1 VHQSQD
7 IRSNQA
13 DTTSYEIH
21 RRTNSGWEFWAM
33 RGKAEEA
40 IAEAK
45 KVLRQSGTEAVRVVG
60 DTYDPA
66 TGMSTPSTLFRA
78 SAASAQDGAIGSHWL
93 QRLTSVVQNK
103 PAGERGLAARV
114 TMGVA
119 AIGIGT
125 ALTWFRS

>member
-1 VHQSQD
+1 MHQSRD
-7 IRSNQA
+7 IRSTQA
-13 DTTSYEIH
+13 GTTSYEIH
-21 RRTNSGWEFWAM
+21 RRTDSGWEFWAI
-33 RGKAEEA
+33 RGKADEA

-45 KVLRQSGTEAVRVVG
+45 KALRQSGTEAVRVVG
-60 DTYDPA
+60 DAPDPV

-78 SAASAQDGAIGSHWL
+78 SAASAQDGGIGSQWL
-93 QRLTSVVQNK
+93 QRLTSAVQSK

-119 AIGIGT
+119 ALGIGT

>member
-1 VHQSQD
+1 
-7 IRSNQA
+7 
-13 DTTSYEIH
+13 
-21 RRTNSGWEFWAM
+21 M